1 MAEACD
7 AHTVEAEIDDLLTR
21 LDLWELVFPGP
32 MRDPASINSDLGRQ
46 ARSTSRL
53 HIHTS
58 THVLVHVYS
67 HKNTNT
73 HTCTHHAMHTYAYN
87 IKRFLRGNL
96 F

>member
-21 LDLWELVFPGP
+21 LHLWELVFPGP

-58 THVLVHVYS
+58 TQV
-67 HKNTNT
+67 
-73 HTCTHHAMHTYAYN
+73 HTCVQSQKYKHTYLHTPCHAH
-87 IKRFLRGNL
+87 ICIQH
-96 F
+96 